1 MSTADLLRPIVIQ
14 AIVDTLGDDFRN
26 TDPALRPSNF
36 ADVQA
41 NCALELAHRTGA
53 RPRDLAQR
61 LLEDLDRQGVSRMA
75 DVSVSG
81 PGYLNFT
88 FKESWLASELN
99 SLAQTV
105 SRPAPEHRA
114 PTKKV
119 VIDYSAPN
127 VAKEMHVG
135 HLRTTIVGD
144 SLARVLEHQGN
155 DVLRQN
161 HIGDWGTPFGM
172 LIEQLLDVGLD
183 SPEALLIRDDPNAFY
198 QSARARFDRDA
209 SFADRARNRV
219 VKLQSHEPE
228 TIEIWASLLTLSR
241 SYFNRVYSAL
251 DVTLEDSHLAGESFY
266 SDRLADVCSELTEM
280 GLATISDGAL
290 CVFLPEFPGREGQP
304 SPLIIRKR
312 DGGYTYA
319 TTDLAAL
326 RYRVDEIKANRLI
339 YVVGATQELHLRMVW
354 STARLAGW
362 LPADVVVTHV
372 KIGSVLGSDHKILRT
387 RAGSSPR
394 LLDLVHSAEER
405 IRENFFFK
413 EGTRPE
419 EQQKVAE
426 IVGVGAIKYAELSVS
441 HDADYVFDVERMT
454 SFIGNTG
461 PYLQYAGA
469 RIHSLF
475 AKAGVTLPQVLSEA
489 SPISIDA
496 PTDRALA
503 VTLLD
508 FPGVLREVD
517 DALAPHKLCAHL
529 YELAQNYSTFY
540 ESSPVLQAPSP
551 EIRAARLRLTALVLH
566 QLTLG
571 LGLLGISTP
580 TSM

>member
-1 MSTADLLRPIVIQ
+1 
-14 AIVDTLGDDFRN
+14 
-26 TDPALRPSNF
+26 
-36 ADVQA
+36 
-41 NCALELAHRTGA
+41 
-53 RPRDLAQR
+53 
-61 LLEDLDRQGVSRMA
+61 MA
-75 DVSVSG
+75 DVSLSG

-88 FKESWLASELN
+88 FKKSWLASELN

-105 SRPAPEHRA
+105 SRSAPERRT

-183 SPEALLIRDDPNAFY
+183 SPEAMLIRDDPNAFY
-198 QSARARFDRDA
+198 QSARARFDGDP

-219 VKLQSHEPE
+219 VMLQSHEPE
-228 TIEIWASLLTLSR
+228 TIKIWESLLTLSR

-251 DVTLEDSHLAGESFY
+251 DVTLNDSHLAGESFY
-266 SDRLADVCSELTEM
+266 SDRLADVCSELTEA
-280 GLATISDGAL
+280 GLATVSDGAL

-326 RYRVDEIKANRLI
+326 RYRVDEIKADRLI

-362 LPADVVVTHV
+362 LPPDIEVTHV

-394 LLDLVHSAEER
+394 LLDLVNSAEER

-413 EGTRPE
+413 DGSTPE

-426 IVGVGAIKYAELSVS
+426 TVGVGAIKYAELSVS
-441 HDADYVFDVERMT
+441 HDSDYVFDVERMT
-454 SFIGNTG
+454 SFVGNTG

-475 AKAGVTLPQVLSEA
+475 TKAGVTLPQVLSETC
-489 SPISIDA
+489 PISIDA

-503 VTLLD
+503 ITLLD
-508 FPGVLREVD
+508 FPGVLREVEET
-517 DALAPHKLCAHL
+517 LAPHKLCIHL
-529 YELAQNYSTFY
+529 YELAQKYSAFY

-551 EIRAARLRLTALVLH
+551 EIRAARLRLTGLVLH

-571 LGLLGISTP
+571 LGLLGIGTP